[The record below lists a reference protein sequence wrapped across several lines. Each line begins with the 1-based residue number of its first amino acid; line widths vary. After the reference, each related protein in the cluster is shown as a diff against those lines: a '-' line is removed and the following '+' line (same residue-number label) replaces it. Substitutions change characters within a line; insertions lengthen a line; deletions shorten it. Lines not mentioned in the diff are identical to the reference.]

1 MKAKKSSIK
10 KVVKRAAAKK
20 AVSKPVKKPV
30 ASKKVVVKKPAAKA
44 KPAAKSKPVA
54 KPAAKASKAPGK
66 SSASSFSIKAAAAK
80 LKSALT
86 TKKSPEPKPAAKKVV
101 APVAAKK
108 PAVVAAPAKKPV
120 AAPAP
125 APVKPAAKAAPVPS
139 LKMVVS
145 TKPAAPVKAKP
156 VSKSPSQYV
165 SPKGVLTEEQIR
177 RSPDRDYMSDSQLE
191 FFRHRL
197 LQMRNEVLERELD
210 VKERLHQREVF
221 ADPADRAT
229 AEEEHWLDLRLRE
242 RESLLLH
249 KIDDALRRISEREF
263 GYCEKTG
270 DAIGI
275 PRLLAR
281 PTATVC
287 VDVKGQDERIESQF
301 RDR

>member
-1 MKAKKSSIK
+1 MKAKKPVAK
-10 KVVKRAAAKK
+10 KVAKPVAAKK
-20 AVSKPVKKPV
+20 AASKKPVKKPV
-30 ASKKVVVKKPAAKA
+30 ASKKVVAKKPVAKA
-44 KPAAKSKPVA
+44 KPVASKSKPVA
-54 KPAAKASKAPGK
+54 KKPVAKVTKAPAK
-66 SSASSFSIKAAAAK
+66 PSSSSSFSIKAAAAK

-86 TKKSPEPKPAAKKVV
+86 TKKEPAAKPAAKKAV
-101 APVAAKK
+101 APVAA
-108 PAVVAAPAKKPV
+108 VPAKKAV
-120 AAPAP
+120 AP
-125 APVKPAAKAAPVPS
+125 APVKPAAKPAPTPVA
-139 LKMVVS
+139 KAVV
-145 TKPAAPVKAKP
+145 KP
-156 VSKSPSQYV
+156 VTQPPKPKLINRSPSQYV
-165 SPKGVLTEEQIR
+165 SPKGVLTEDQVR
-177 RSPDRDYMSDSQLE
+177 RQPDRDYMSDGQLE

-249 KIDDALRRISEREF
+249 KIDDALRRIAEREF

>member
-1 MKAKKSSIK
+1 MKAKKSSAK
-10 KVVKRAAAKK
+10 KVAKPVAAKK
-20 AVSKPVKKPV
+20 AASKPVKKPA
-30 ASKKVVVKKPAAKA
+30 ASKKVVAKKPVAKA
-44 KPAAKSKPVA
+44 KPAVAAKSKPAA
-54 KPAAKASKAPGK
+54 KPVVKASKAPAK
-66 SSASSFSIKAAAAK
+66 PSSSSSFSIKAAAAK

-86 TKKSPEPKPAAKKVV
+86 TKKAPEPKPAAKKAA

-108 PAVVAAPAKKPV
+108 PAAPAKKPV
-120 AAPAP
+120 VAP
-125 APVKPAAKAAPVPS
+125 APVKPVAKAAPLPIA
-139 LKMVVS
+139 KMPPI
-145 TKPAAPVKAKP
+145 KPKLINR
-156 VSKSPSQYV
+156 SPSQYV
-165 SPKGVLTEEQIR
+165 SPKGVLTEDQIR
-177 RSPDRDYMSDSQLE
+177 RQPDRDYMSDGQLE

-249 KIDDALRRISEREF
+249 KIDDALRRIAEREF

>member
-1 MKAKKSSIK
+1 MSDK
-10 KVVKRAAAKK
+10 
-20 AVSKPVKKPV
+20 
-30 ASKKVVVKKPAAKA
+30 
-44 KPAAKSKPVA
+44 
-54 KPAAKASKAPGK
+54 
-66 SSASSFSIKAAAAK
+66 
-80 LKSALT
+80 
-86 TKKSPEPKPAAKKVV
+86 
-101 APVAAKK
+101 
-108 PAVVAAPAKKPV
+108 
-120 AAPAP
+120 
-125 APVKPAAKAAPVPS
+125 
-139 LKMVVS
+139 
-145 TKPAAPVKAKP
+145 
-156 VSKSPSQYV
+156 
-165 SPKGVLTEEQIR
+165 
-177 RSPDRDYMSDSQLE
+177 DYMSDAQLE

-249 KIDDALRRISEREF
+249 KIDDALRRIADKEY

-270 DAIGI
+270 DPIGI